1 MQFLMQFPA
10 KSGQWCRSRPVV
22 AVLGLL
28 LVTLQPVLAASLDDA
43 PGEPEILITGTDP
56 ALAANIRAF
65 LSVRSEPCTTSLA
78 RLRRLLPQVRRQ
90 LAEAASALGY
100 YHADSTPRFSAGEG
114 CWRLEI
120 EVEPGQRVTLGS
132 VDVQVLGPPEA
143 QQQFGDLLQASPLAS
158 GRPLHHGDYERFKSA
173 LNARAID
180 QGYFSARFA
189 QSEIALDL
197 DANRADVTLHF
208 EPGPQYRFGRI
219 TVRSDASLDYD
230 VIDGM
235 LPVRE
240 NDPYSSDALA
250 DVRASLDASQYFR
263 QIRVTPQIG
272 AATQQQVPVDV
283 ELEMRPRHAWT
294 TGVGFTTDTGPRAR
308 LAYDNRYVNAR
319 GHRLDVDASLS
330 QVRSQLDGNYLIP
343 LEDASRQSL
352 NFAGGYS
359 VEDNESFESKRTKLE
374 ASIRNQNRAGWLQ
387 TLFVDT
393 QHDDYIVAGQQ
404 DSSVL
409 STLGASLSRTKAD
422 NLINPNRGW
431 KLFTQLRG
439 ASDDVLSD
447 ATFVQW
453 YGSAKHVLGFGRSRL
468 LSRLEVGAT
477 WINARD
483 ELPASLRYFAGGDQS
498 IRGFAY
504 RELGPVNAN
513 DEVIGGKQ
521 LIVGSVEY
529 DFQVRDKW
537 RVAVFADT
545 GNAFNDRDDL
555 EWRHSAGIGVRWLS
569 PIGPVR
575 VDIAHPVDGTDAF
588 RLHVT
593 MGPDL

>member
-1 MQFLMQFPA
+1 MLALARMP
-10 KSGQWCRSRPVV
+10 
-22 AVLGLL
+22 LIGLL
-28 LVTLQPVLAASLDDA
+28 LAAFTPSIHAADDDSL
-43 PGEPEILITGTDP
+43 PTEPLVVITGAGP
-56 ALAANIRAF
+56 ELENNIRAF
-65 LSVRSEPCTTSLA
+65 LSVTSEACSTGQA

-100 YHADSTPRFSAGEG
+100 YHAEGDPRFSQGEG
-114 CWRLEI
+114 CWRLDI
-120 EVEPGQRVTLGS
+120 DVQPGPRVMLGS
-132 VDVQVLGPPEA
+132 VDVSVIGGPDV
-143 QQQFGDLLQASPLAS
+143 QQQFADLLEASPLAS
-158 GRPLHHGDYERFKSA
+158 GRPLHHGDYESFKSA
-173 LNARAID
+173 LSARAID
-180 QGYFSARFA
+180 EGYFGATFA
-189 QSEIALDL
+189 DAQIALDL
-197 DANRADVTLHF
+197 DANRADVALRF
-208 EPGPQYRFGRI
+208 DPGPRYRFGRI
-219 TVRSDASLDYD
+219 TVRSDSRLNSD

-235 LPVRE
+235 MPVQE
-240 NDPYSSDALA
+240 GDPYSSDALA

-263 QIRVTPQIG
+263 QIRVSPQIG
-272 AATQQQVPVDV
+272 SAAQQQVPVDV

-294 TGVGFTTDTGPRAR
+294 TGLGFTTDTGPRAR
-308 LAYDNRYVNAR
+308 LSYDNRYVNAR
-319 GHRLDVDASLS
+319 GHRLNVDSSVS

-343 LEDASRQSL
+343 LADASRQSL

-374 ASIRNQNRAGWLQ
+374 ASVRNQNRAGWLQ
-387 TLFVDT
+387 TVFIDT

-404 DSSVL
+404 DTSVL

-422 NLINPNRGW
+422 NLINPNQGW
-431 KLFTQLRG
+431 KLYTQLRG

-468 LSRLEVGAT
+468 LSRIEVGAT
-477 WINARD
+477 WIDLQD

-498 IRGFAY
+498 IRGFAF
-504 RELGPVNAN
+504 RELGPVNAAN
-513 DEVIGGKQ
+513 EVIGGKQ

-529 DFQVRDKW
+529 DFQVRENW

-555 EWRHSAGIGVRWLS
+555 EWRHSAGFGVRWMS

-575 VDIAHPVDGTDAF
+575 VDIAHPIDGTDAF

>member
-1 MQFLMQFPA
+1 MGALGISSQGHAADADPIPA
-10 KSGQWCRSRPVV
+10 
-22 AVLGLL
+22 
-28 LVTLQPVLAASLDDA
+28 
-43 PGEPEILITGTDP
+43 EPLIVITGVEP
-56 ALAANIRAF
+56 ALENNIRAF
-65 LSVRSEPCTTSLA
+65 LSVRNEACSTSPA

-100 YHADSTPRFSAGEG
+100 YQAEGDARFADSDG
-114 CWRLEI
+114 CWRLDI
-120 EVEPGQRVTLGS
+120 AVTPGPRV
-132 VDVQVLGPPEA
+132 VLGTVNVSVIGDAGVQA
-143 QQQFGDLLQASPLAS
+143 QFADILQASPLAS
-158 GRPLHHGDYERFKSA
+158 GLPLHHGNYESFKSA
-173 LNARAID
+173 LSARAID
-180 QGYFSARFA
+180 EGYFAARFA
-189 QSEIALDL
+189 EAQIALDL
-197 DANRADVTLHF
+197 DANRADVTLQF
-208 EPGPQYRFGRI
+208 DPGPQYRFGTI
-219 TVRSDASLDYD
+219 NVLKDDSLNDA

-240 NDPYSSDALA
+240 GDPYSSDALA

-263 QIRVTPQIG
+263 QIRVSPQIG
-272 AATQQQVPVDV
+272 AAAQQQVPVEV

-294 TGVGFTTDTGPRAR
+294 TGLGFTTDTGPRAR
-308 LAYDNRYVNAR
+308 VAYDNRYVNAR
-319 GHRLDVDASLS
+319 GHRLNVDASLS

-343 LEDASRQSL
+343 LADASRQSL

-404 DSSVL
+404 DTSVL

-431 KLFTQLRG
+431 KLYTQLRG
-439 ASDDVLSD
+439 ASDDLLSD

-468 LSRLEVGAT
+468 LSRIEVGAT
-477 WINARD
+477 WIDAQD

-498 IRGFAY
+498 IRGFAF
-504 RELGPVNAN
+504 RELGPVNEAG
-513 DEVIGGKQ
+513 DVIGGRQ

-529 DFQVRDKW
+529 DFQVRDNW
-537 RVAVFADT
+537 RVAVFADS

-555 EWRHSAGIGVRWLS
+555 EWRHSAGFGVRWLS

-575 VDIAHPVDGTDAF
+575 VDIAHPVDGTDSF
-588 RLHVT
+588 RIHVT